1 MKKKFHSRRR
11 SNYRILIYTK
21 ITASLPFIEVDLN
34 LTSQQMSML
43 INGLKYI
50 LPCQTQYSRKP
61 IDEILKEQYQNI
73 SKPIKNCLSDHG
85 MFTTDTRAQQAFSE
99 LEHIINA
106 FKSQKI
112 SKKLRKR
119 AQYEYKTIQSIRRLL
134 RQRPDIILCRT
145 DKTKT
150 LYIGN
155 VTTMTRK
162 AYEYMT
168 KTVAYQEINNGR
180 SPLADILYAVN
191 TLLDYIVRTKGLTD
205 KQSKKLYP
213 NLNQLELAHYH
224 GLPKTHKVKIKNN
237 MTRSSS
243 FSIFILFTI
252 GRNTTTAY
260 YCIYSRTNNIAF
272 KIFK

>member
-1 MKKKFHSRRR
+1 LKFFL
-11 SNYRILIYTK
+11 NIY
-21 ITASLPFIEVDLN
+21 
-34 LTSQQMSML
+34 
-43 INGLKYI
+43 
-50 LPCQTQYSRKP
+50 
-61 IDEILKEQYQNI
+61 EIKLQR
-73 SKPIKNCLSDHG
+73 
-85 MFTTDTRAQQAFSE
+85 T
-99 LEHIINA
+99 
-106 FKSQKI
+106 FKSRKI

-134 RQRPDIILCRT
+134 HQRPDIILCRT

-205 KQSKKLYP
+205 KQRKKLCP

-224 GLPKTHKVKIKNN
+224 GLPKTHKVKIK
-237 MTRSSS
+237 
-243 FSIFILFTI
+243 TI
-252 GRNTTTAY
+252 
-260 YCIYSRTNNIAF
+260 
-272 KIFK
+272 